1 MSWLSQREIPKPA
14 RTAFASGRKGS
25 NSASV
30 GMVIVF
36 GDPPTDQCESERERQ
51 SIARPLHK
59 ESNIFSRRLGMEIE
73 GEITVG
79 AYDLPVLWQG
89 GGKGHESMM
98 GRGKRGLGCGRGRLG
113 GLPRCVLG
121 QNHQLRGSC
130 GKARDSNQRD
140 AQHEQGTSSSQQPQP
155 ATSPQGGQDQDMKIR
170 V

>member
-1 MSWLSQREIPKPA
+1 MSWFSQREIPKPA
-14 RTAFASGRKGS
+14 RTAFASCRKGS

-30 GMVIVF
+30 GKVIVS
-36 GDPPTDQCESERERQ
+36 GDPPPDQCESERERQ
-51 SIARPLHK
+51 SIARPLHT
-59 ESNIFSRRLGMEIE
+59 ESDIFSRRLGMEIE

-79 AYDLPVLWQG
+79 ARDLPALWQG
-89 GGKGHESMM
+89 GGKGHESM

-130 GKARDSNQRD
+130 GKARDSYQRD

-155 ATSPQGGQDQDMKIR
+155 AR
-170 V
+170 VGRSG